1 MFGFIIRALITAA
14 GLGVA
19 TLLPIGVYAHS
30 WKSLVGAAL
39 LLGIVNG
46 IVRPILVILTFPIT
60 IVTLGLF
67 LLVINGL
74 MLGLVSL
81 LPIGFHV
88 HGLVSAILGAI
99 VVGLTSWVAS
109 WFIGPSGRFE
119 RYQRR

>member
-1 MFGFIIRALITAA
+1 MVGFIIRALIAAA
-14 GLGVA
+14 GLWVA
-19 TLLPIGVYAHS
+19 TKLPIGVYARDGV
-30 WKSLVGAAL
+30 SLLIAGF
-39 LLGIVNG
+39 LLGIVNAV
-46 IVRPILVILTFPIT
+46 VRPILVIVTIPIT
-60 IVTLGLF
+60 IISLGLF

-88 HGLVSAILGAI
+88 HGFGSAILGAI

-119 RYQRR
+119 AYRR